1 MKKRVKLVVLVVIVA
16 VLAIAG
22 ALLYGYLGKNKNGAS
37 SEQTGLTKKVG
48 GYFSKGDKGAAK
60 AAKASPFANM
70 AIPVEAVKAGR
81 GDLELV
87 ITGTGDVA
95 ARNQV
100 IVYSKA
106 EGKIVD
112 LPVDRGDRVQQGQ
125 LLAAIEDEEPRA
137 RVAEAKAAMEVAK
150 ARRAQMEAGLRPQE
164 LEQAR
169 DEVQKAE
176 AEFKNA
182 GLNLE
187 RAREL
192 LNKGFIAPQ
201 QLDEANL
208 RHTSAKSF
216 LNSAKEKLKMAEEGY
231 RMEDRQAALAQL
243 HQAEANLQTAEIRLA
258 DTRVTSPIGGIIGQR
273 MVDKGAFV
281 RASTA
286 IFSIVEMDTVKVL
299 INLTEKDIPSI
310 KRSYQ
315 AQITVDAYPGQVFT
329 GVVDKISPVVD
340 RESRTGEVE
349 LLVQNREQ
357 KLKPGMFARV
367 RMVVARREKAI
378 LVPSHALISRDGKSY
393 LFVHEN
399 GKAVKRNV
407 ALGISDGVKAEVL
420 ENLREGEEVIVAGLE
435 KLKDNSPVNVM
446 NKGNAK

>member
-1 MKKRVKLVVLVVIVA
+1 MKKRVKIGLIVVVLV
-16 VLAIAG
+16 IAG
-22 ALLYGYLGKNKNGAS
+22 ALLYAYLGKNEKEAS
-37 SEQTGLTKKVG
+37 PEQTGLMKKVG
-48 GYFSKGDKGAAK
+48 AYLNKGKKGTAQAG
-60 AAKASPFANM
+60 KASPFANM
-70 AIPVEAVKAGR
+70 AIPVEAVEARR
-81 GDLELV
+81 GSIE
-87 ITGTGDVA
+87 INIAATGDVA

-100 IVYSKA
+100 TVYSKA
-106 EGKIVD
+106 EGRIVD
-112 LPVDRGDRVQQGQ
+112 LLVDRGDRVKQGQ
-125 LLAAIEDEEPRA
+125 LLAVVEDEEPRA
-137 RVAEAKAAMEVAK
+137 RVAEAKAAMEIAK

-182 GLNLE
+182 GLNVE

-192 LNKGFIAPQ
+192 LNKGFIPPQ
-201 QLDEANL
+201 QLDEVNL

-216 LNSAKEKLKMAEEGY
+216 LNSAREKLKMAEEGY
-231 RMEDRQAALAQL
+231 RVEDRQAALAQL

-258 DTRVTSPIGGIIGQR
+258 DTRVSSPIEGIIGQR

-281 RASTA
+281 RGSTA
-286 IFSIVEMDTVKVL
+286 IFNIVDMDTVKVL
-299 INLTEKDIPSI
+299 INLTERDIPSI
-310 KRSYQ
+310 KRGHQ
-315 AQITVDAYPGQVFT
+315 AQISVDAYPGQAFT
-329 GVVDKISPVVD
+329 GAVDKISPVVD

-367 RMVVARREKAI
+367 KMIVARRDNSI
-378 LVPSHALISRDGKSY
+378 LIPAHALISRDGKSY
-393 LFVHEN
+393 LFIHEN

-407 ALGISDGVKAEVL
+407 AVGISDGAKAEVL
-420 ENLREGEEVIVAGLE
+420 ENLREGEEVIAAGLE